1 MTKKHKPARSREAN
15 KVKNKLPQVTAL
27 ANQVAHLGSIV
38 AKLNDNSATATG
50 EQIQQLISIMTQLN
64 ASALLAPEVPL
75 AMPQFETPVMREAT
89 TPSEP
94 LVEQVDQV
102 MLALPDSLQ
111 HAIDGLSERVAG
123 LDFSAATQT
132 VDVELAALN
141 EQIPTLFNAISVA
154 PAVTAVANASKQN
167 QSFHDAQQQF
177 CLDTDALVQS
187 LPELAASIDLGAVP
201 TQLLETS
208 KTLSNIQVG
217 KVLEGD
223 LTSLTEAAPEL
234 LTQFGFEDAAKVVT
248 QFAPVV
254 AQLDLPGL
262 IEGDLSSVQQA
273 LPSLLDA
280 VDLTS
285 LNQTLAQEI
294 PALAQLDLAGLAQ
307 GELGSLVTTLPDLL
321 GAAGLDRAAK
331 TVSAALP
338 ALQQLDLGAIADGDV
353 QSLLQSAPAL
363 LDAFDMQGASKAL
376 GAALPALQQLD
387 LGAIA
392 DGDVQSLLQNA
403 PALLDAFDIQGASQA
418 LGAALPIAEKLDFK
432 GLMNGELGS
441 LVDAAPEVLRA
452 FELGDA
458 ADKLQAAV
466 PGLKQLN
473 LKQIASGDVSS
484 LMAAGPSLLQA
495 FELDGAAGVL
505 ENALPALEKL
515 DVDAILGGDIQ
526 SLVSAGPQLL
536 NAFGLQ
542 DAASLLEQHAD
553 LLSNIDL
560 KGVLNGDL
568 SSLTNSLPDLFGEF
582 GLDGISDDLSES
594 FAELESEA
602 EEKKPKRKKGRK
614 KRGRKRTRQTQS
626 TYHKDK
632 KASATREQK
641 LRSLNKR
648 KANKPALQLLDGG
661 KAPNVKAQLESQ
673 ATQPKSRSKTKKIK
687 VTPAANEA
695 SMQKLGDFS
704 PAKGGKLGKV
714 FKGSKRL
721 LGRAAAPLSVAL
733 GAFDAV
739 SALTDETLTAKQ
751 KTTQVGAAAGGAGG
765 ALAGA
770 AAGAAIGSVV
780 PVVGTAIGGLVGG
793 ALGAMGGESIG
804 GWLGDK
810 LGSVFSSDSEDPSSA
825 SATTSVGERVLDGVS
840 SFATMGPLGVL
851 GGWLADKDDKPAS
864 AKSTATDQAL
874 PPGTSTNN
882 TVVDFV
888 KGNAIN
894 ELNLASGTAA
904 AFASHQGITNSRVH
918 HVSKAGDIAGR
929 ALNAHTVWE
938 ALNNESLSVK
948 EKTGVI
954 GSTLGGMF
962 SADVVSGALS
972 KSKNPYVKMAAP
984 MAGYL
989 TNNFVSERIKGWFS
1003 EGKGRQTEPA
1013 KMPEPTSLIHRNTTT
1028 PAESYSASTTRSE
1041 AGAVT
1046 VNANITVHAK
1056 DGQQAHEVAQQVK
1069 QILEQ
1074 QQQQAEQALSAR
1086 YYNQVA

>member
-321 GAAGLDRAAK
+321 GAAGLDSAAK
-331 TVSAALP
+331 AVS
-338 ALQQLDLGAIADGDV
+338 
-353 QSLLQSAPAL
+353 
-363 LDAFDMQGASKAL
+363 
-376 GAALPALQQLD
+376 AALPALQQLD

-403 PALLDAFDIQGASQA
+403 PALLDAFDMQGASQA

-542 DAASLLEQHAD
+542 EAANLLEQHAD

-673 ATQPKSRSKTKKIK
+673 TTQPKSRSKTKKIK

-695 SMQKLGDFS
+695 SMQKLGGFS
-704 PAKGGKLGKV
+704 PAKDGKLGKV

-874 PPGTSTNN
+874 PPETSTNN

-938 ALNNESLSVK
+938 ALNNDSLSVK